1 MVQKFLS
8 EPILDLSKK
17 YDCFDIMIEMN
28 MQELLT
34 HPVIVEVLNL
44 VYEGKYSAS

>member
-1 MVQKFLS
+1 MLLKFFS

-17 YDCFDIMIEMN
+17 YDSFDIMVEMN

-34 HPVIVEVLNL
+34 HQVIVEVLNL
-44 VYEGKYSAS
+44 VYEGKFSAS